1 MRSLIPALS
10 LRHHCPLPTT
20 FSQHEDDVMRRYR
33 RIGLIAAVA
42 TAASLLSTGAMSQ
55 EKSLRELLIGSWYL
69 VTQIQERPDG
79 RKEEFYGQNPKGI
92 NIFSA
97 DGRFAVIFTR
107 SDLPKLSG
115 GDRRTATPDEARAIL
130 MGTIAY
136 FGTYEVDEAR
146 RTIRY
151 KSEGTTFP
159 NQGPTATRLITVLNA
174 DELRYRNP
182 KVTSGGQLEVV
193 LRRAK

>member
-1 MRSLIPALS
+1 
-10 LRHHCPLPTT
+10 
-20 FSQHEDDVMRRYR
+20 
-33 RIGLIAAVA
+33 
-42 TAASLLSTGAMSQ
+42 MSQ
-55 EKSLRELLIGSWYL
+55 QKSLQELLVGSWYL

-79 RKEEFYGQNPKGI
+79 SKQEFYGPNPKGI

-107 SDLPKLSG
+107 ADLPKLTG
-115 GDRRTATPDEARAIL
+115 NDRRTATADEAKAIL

-136 FGTYEVDEAR
+136 FGTYTVDESK
-146 RTIRY
+146 RTILY

>member
-1 MRSLIPALS
+1 MGWRHRVGPATVVL
-10 LRHHCPLPTT
+10 LGLALLPGNAV
-20 FSQHEDDVMRRYR
+20 SQ
-33 RIGLIAAVA
+33 
-42 TAASLLSTGAMSQ
+42 S
-55 EKSLRELLIGSWYL
+55 KSLKEQLVGSWYL

-79 RKEEFYGQNPKGI
+79 SKQEFYGANPKGI

-107 SDLPKLSG
+107 SDLPKLTG
-115 GDRRTATPDEARAIL
+115 GDRRTATPEEARAIL

-136 FGTYEVDEAR
+136 FGTYEVDEAK
-146 RTIRY
+146 RTILYR
-151 KSEGTTFP
+151 SEGTTFP

-174 DELRYRNP
+174 EELRYRNP